1 MLRTILAVAALSLIS
16 QSAFADDWS
25 KRYSVSGK
33 PELRISTG
41 DASVTVEVGDDHVI
55 DAKLTT
61 VGWSIGPGGV
71 RVEERQ
77 TGDKVQIDVRVP
89 SGKWDWSMGKRS
101 VRLEVRVPRDLI
113 ADLHTGDG
121 SITMRGLHG
130 ELRADTGDGSIHGEA
145 LDGALDAHTGD
156 GSVHIAGRFDK
167 LQLHTKD
174 GSVEVE
180 AKDGSR
186 LDGDWHIQTGDGSV
200 HVRLPKSLA
209 ADLEAHTG
217 DGSIH
222 VDLPAA
228 TDSVKSEHMLQ
239 SKLNGGGPAL
249 LLRTGDGSITVSA
262 L

>member
-1 MLRTILAVAALSLIS
+1 LHAA
-16 QSAFADDWS
+16 
-25 KRYSVSGK
+25 RN
-33 PELRISTG
+33 
-41 DASVTVEVGDDHVI
+41 
-55 DAKLTT
+55 
-61 VGWSIGPGGV
+61 
-71 RVEERQ
+71 VEERQ
-77 TGDKVQIDVRVP
+77 TGDKVQIEVRVP
-89 SGKWDWSMGKRS
+89 TAHFSWGNHSI
-101 VRLEVRVPRDLI
+101 RLEVRVPRDLI

-130 ELRADTGDGSIHGEA
+130 DIRADTGDGSIRGEA

-156 GSVHIAGRFDK
+156 GSVHVAGRFDK

-186 LDGDWHIQTGDGSV
+186 MNGDWHIQTGDGSV
-200 HVRLPKSLA
+200 RVRLSKSLA
-209 ADLEAHTG
+209 ANLEAHTG
-217 DGSIH
+217 DGSIR
-222 VDLPAA
+222 VDLPSI
-228 TDSVKSEHMLQ
+228 TDRVKSEHTLE

>member
-1 MLRTILAVAALSLIS
+1 MLKTILTAASLAFIA
-16 QSAFADDWS
+16 QAAFADEWS
-25 KRYSVSGK
+25 HNWKVSGK
-33 PELRISTG
+33 PELRVSTG
-41 DASVTVEVGDDHVI
+41 DASVTVVAGSDRVI
-55 DAKLTT
+55 EARLTT
-61 VGWSIGPGGV
+61 QGWSIGPGAV

-77 TGDKVQIDVRVP
+77 TGDKVQIEVKVP
-89 SGKWDWSMGKRS
+89 PTHWSFGNHNIH
-101 VRLEVRVPRDLI
+101 LEVRVPRELV

-121 SITMRGLHG
+121 SITMRGLRG
-130 ELRADTGDGSIHGEA
+130 DLRADTGDGSIHGEG

-156 GSVHIAGRFDK
+156 GSVHIAGRFDR

-180 AKDGSR
+180 ATDGSHMG
-186 LDGDWHIQTGDGSV
+186 GDWHIQTGDGSV
-200 HVRLPKSLA
+200 HLRVPKTLA

-222 VDLPAA
+222 VDLPGIS
-228 TDSVKSEHMLQ
+228 DRVKSDHMLQ

-249 LLRTGDGSITVSA
+249 LLRSGDGSITVSA

>member
-1 MLRTILAVAALSLIS
+1 MIRTFLATAALAFLS

-25 KRYSVSGK
+25 KHWSVSGK
-33 PELRISTG
+33 PELHVSTG

-71 RVEERQ
+71 HIEERQ
-77 TGDKVQIDVRVP
+77 TGDKVQIEVRVP
-89 SGKWDWSMGKRS
+89 TTHFSWGNHSIH
-101 VRLEVRVPRDLI
+101 LEVRVPRDLI

-130 ELRADTGDGSIHGEA
+130 DIRADTGDGSIRGEA

-156 GSVHIAGRFDK
+156 GSVHVAGRFDR

-186 LDGDWHIQTGDGSV
+186 MNGDWHIQTGDGSV
-200 HVRLPKSLA
+200 HMRLSKNLA
-209 ADLEAHTG
+209 ANLEAHTG
-217 DGSIH
+217 DGSIR
-222 VDLPAA
+222 VDLPSV
-228 TDSVKSEHMLQ
+228 TDRVKSEHSLE